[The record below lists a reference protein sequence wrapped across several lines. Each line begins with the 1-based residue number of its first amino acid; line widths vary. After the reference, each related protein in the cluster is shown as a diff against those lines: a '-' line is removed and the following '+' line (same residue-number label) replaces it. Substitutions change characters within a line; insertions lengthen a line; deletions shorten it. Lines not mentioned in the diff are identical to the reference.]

1 MRRKTATLY
10 KICSA
15 NQWTGFYMIG
25 TSIMRELTNELNL
38 FHLTW
43 VNNGIVANPVLQNYS
58 ETINQAIMKIAVSS
72 V

>member
-15 NQWTGFYMIG
+15 NQWTCFYMIG

-38 FHLTW
+38 FNLTW
-43 VNNGIVANPVLQNYS
+43 ANNGIVAKLLLQNYS